1 MFIAKTAASDCFVSY
16 SNLPKNVYIYTY
28 NIYKFLRFGAIND
41 TSDVP
46 ISVVSRLSFRCCLFS
61 GLAMGPS
68 MATLALAAN
77 WNYFEISL
85 TGAAC
90 ALLSAALSAFA
101 LRDVPHA
108 SGTWEKAKRK
118 HHRRTD
124 AQINVEDK
132 GKRVQTH
139 PKHVFHPKNTFPKT
153 KKHKHNNLRICISKK
168 NADLPCWFFEAS
180 RGPETM
186 PSSGSC
192 TSRSRET
199 RTNPPKILMF
209 RWFWRVFLCFVDF
222 VCFLCVFLCF
232 LWFLDFHRQLQMR
245 VVLLVLEEVKWRGLA
260 AWAYKKLAS
269 FFRCSWFFCV
279 AQKCSLMH
287 FVALLSPLSVM
298 QNLEI
303 GQASRTWQLQ
313 SSGDCQHLKFSGWS
327 ILCFH
332 WDSAVLSELISN
344 TGMSLS
350 FPIVFTSLQL
360 CPEIFGTNPGGAG
373 YSADLQQS
381 SCCHDSST
389 LILVTSLERFLNLSF
404 ARCFVGSGFRWWNWI
419 WRSLTAKFQN
429 GRFWFCFYS
438 FCTAKALALG
448 HIWLKIRMVWHKVFY
463 TDVAA
468 ELCGDTEELDGPA
481 MHSYHESFHHMII

>member
-1 MFIAKTAASDCFVSY
+1 
-16 SNLPKNVYIYTY
+16 
-28 NIYKFLRFGAIND
+28 
-41 TSDVP
+41 
-46 ISVVSRLSFRCCLFS
+46 
-61 GLAMGPS
+61 
-68 MATLALAAN
+68 
-77 WNYFEISL
+77 
-85 TGAAC
+85 
-90 ALLSAALSAFA
+90 
-101 LRDVPHA
+101 
-108 SGTWEKAKRK
+108 
-118 HHRRTD
+118 
-124 AQINVEDK
+124 
-132 GKRVQTH
+132 
-139 PKHVFHPKNTFPKT
+139 
-153 KKHKHNNLRICISKK
+153 
-168 NADLPCWFFEAS
+168 
-180 RGPETM
+180 
-186 PSSGSC
+186 
-192 TSRSRET
+192 
-199 RTNPPKILMF
+199 
-209 RWFWRVFLCFVDF
+209 
-222 VCFLCVFLCF
+222 
-232 LWFLDFHRQLQMR
+232 
-245 VVLLVLEEVKWRGLA
+245 
-260 AWAYKKLAS
+260 
-269 FFRCSWFFCV
+269 
-279 AQKCSLMH
+279 MH

-429 GRFWFCFYS
+429 GRFWFFFYS

-448 HIWLKIRMVWHKVFY
+448 HIWLKIRMVWHKVS
-463 TDVAA
+463 TPTLLPNCAA
-468 ELCGDTEELDGPA
+468 TLKSSMAQRCTHIMSRFIIWSYKETRLQYITVSQFHSELNFRVHLTFDWFWNWTGLLGFGQNTCHQAVWSHHLSTRNCCQFWVDPLNLGISWHFLRHQGKTFLHSRRGLFPRPHVPGSLEPKWKTSQVKCEHWSLAPFPA
-481 MHSYHESFHHMII
+481 LFFQEAP